1 MFIKIEFSSGIPIY
15 RQIMER
21 IKYSIANGSLKP
33 NDQLPSVRQ
42 LSMDLKVNPNTISK
56 AYSELEHE
64 QVIYT
69 RRGMG
74 TFVSEKRVEI
84 TQDVKVEIVSRLAER
99 LAVEAVQ
106 VGVDEAELRLIIS
119 KILNRF
125 YQGGEKGERV

>member
-42 LSMDLKVNPNTISK
+42 LSMDLKVNPNTIIK

-64 QVIYT
+64 EVLHT
-69 RRGMG
+69 RRGRG
-74 TFVSEKRVEI
+74 TYVSEKRIEI
-84 TQDVKVEIVSRLAER
+84 SQDEKVEKVSRLAER

-106 VGVDEAELRLIIS
+106 VGMDEIELRLIFN
-119 KILNRF
+119 KILHRI
-125 YQGGEKGERV
+125 YQSVETGEEV